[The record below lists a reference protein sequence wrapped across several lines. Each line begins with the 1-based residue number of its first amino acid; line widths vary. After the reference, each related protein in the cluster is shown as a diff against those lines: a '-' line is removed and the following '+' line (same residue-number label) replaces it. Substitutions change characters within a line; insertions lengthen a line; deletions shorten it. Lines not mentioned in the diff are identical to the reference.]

1 MNRERFDSIVDAY
14 GARPDRWPEAE
25 REAAEAYL
33 QAHPEARVALDAAA
47 ELDGLIKSAAI
58 APQPS
63 EMLSARLLRAA
74 PARAVLDNWHRVA
87 AAAALTLFL
96 GIGGGYFGGGFLP
109 DATSDAAYDI
119 AFDGLDSGID
129 FDWESGV

>member
-1 MNRERFDSIVDAY
+1 MNRERFETILDAY
-14 GARPDRWPEAE
+14 GARTDRWPEAE
-25 REAAEAYL
+25 REAAITYL
-33 QAHPEARVALDAAA
+33 ETHPDARAALDAAA
-47 ELDGLIKSAAI
+47 ELDGLIQVAAVTH
-58 APQPS
+58 QPS
-63 EMLSARLLRAA
+63 EMLTARLLRAA

-109 DATSDAAYDI
+109 DATNDAAYDI

>member
-33 QAHPEARVALDAAA
+33 EAHPEARVALDAAA
-47 ELDGLIKSAAI
+47 ELDELIQAAAI

-63 EMLSARLLRAA
+63 ELMSARLLRAA
-74 PARAVLDNWHRVA
+74 PARAVFDNWQRIA
-87 AAAALTLFL
+87 AAVALTLSL
-96 GIGGGYFGGGFLP
+96 GVGGGYFGGGFLP
-109 DATSDAAYDI
+109 GETSDSAYEL
-119 AFDGLDSGID
+119 AFDGLDSGVE
-129 FDWESGV
+129 FDWESDV